1 MARDTQTP
9 LDDELA
15 RREQE
20 AEPQPVEGELEEAV
34 EAAEQAEAAA
44 EGSDSPE
51 AAAETSD
58 SPEAAAETSD
68 SPEVAAE
75 TSDNPEADV
84 LAARVEELEASV
96 AEAKDQALRAAA
108 EAQNVRRRAEQ
119 EAEKARKF
127 ALEKFVKELLPV
139 VDSLEKAL
147 EAMGEEANEAHRE
160 GVAMTL
166 KMQLDVLGKFGVEML
181 EPAGEPFDPQY
192 HEAMAMVPNPELD
205 PNTVME
211 VFQKG
216 CLLNGRL
223 VRPAMVVVSQ
233 AAG

>member
-1 MARDTQTP
+1 MAKEPQTP

-15 RREQE
+15 RREEE
-20 AEPQPVEGELEEAV
+20 ARPEPLEGELD
-34 EAAEQAEAAA
+34 EAAGLVEDDAAA
-44 EGSDSPE
+44 PE
-51 AAAETSD
+51 EPT
-58 SPEAAAETSD
+58 
-68 SPEVAAE
+68 EV
-75 TSDNPEADV
+75 SDNPEADM
-84 LAARVEELEASV
+84 LAAQVEELEQSL

-127 ALEKFVKELLPV
+127 ALERFVKELLPV

-147 EAMGEEANEAHRE
+147 DAMGEDASDAHRE

-166 KMQLDVLGKFGVEML
+166 KMQQDVLAKFGVETV
-181 EPAGEPFDPQY
+181 EPAGEPFDPQF
-192 HEAMAMVPNPELD
+192 HEAMAMVPNPELE
-205 PNTVME
+205 PNSVME
-211 VFQKG
+211 VIQKG
-216 CLLNGRL
+216 YLLNGRL

>member
-1 MARDTQTP
+1 MARDPQTP
-9 LDDELA
+9 LDEELA

-20 AEPQPVEGELEEAV
+20 AEPQPVEGELEDAI
-34 EAAEQAEAAA
+34 EAAA
-44 EGSDSPE
+44 EAEDVVE
-51 AAAETSD
+51 A
-58 SPEAAAETSD
+58 
-68 SPEVAAE
+68 
-75 TSDNPEADV
+75 SDNPEAEL
-84 LAARVEELEASV
+84 LAARVEELEQSV
-96 AEAKDQALRAAA
+96 ADAKDQALRAAA

-147 EAMGEEANEAHRE
+147 EAMADEATEAHRE

-166 KMQLDVLGKFGVEML
+166 KMQRDVLTKFGVEIL
-181 EPAGEPFDPQY
+181 EPTGEPFDPQY
-192 HEAMAMVPNPELD
+192 HEAMTMVPNPELD

-216 CLLNGRL
+216 YLLNGRL